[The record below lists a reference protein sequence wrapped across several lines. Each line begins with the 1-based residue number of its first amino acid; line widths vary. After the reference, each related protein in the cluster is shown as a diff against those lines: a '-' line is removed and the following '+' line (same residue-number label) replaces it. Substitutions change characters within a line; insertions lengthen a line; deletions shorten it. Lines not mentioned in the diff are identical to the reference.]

1 MRDGSILIDAIL
13 AILIVFF
20 GVLMIWSITS
30 MTIAQSDFAVSMSQL
45 NNFESYV
52 SQYILRQGISS
63 SATVLETSTPV
74 INAQF
79 LGTTK
84 GATSYMRLVKITVY
98 PTITQASITVRPI
111 KYEIIVGNVKRVDS
125 VLVQGGY

>member
-1 MRDGSILIDAIL
+1 MRNGSMLIDALI

-30 MTIAQSDFAVSMSQL
+30 MTIAESDFSIAMSRL

-63 SATVLETSTPV
+63 SATALEASTPI

-79 LGTTK
+79 FGTSSGT
-84 GATSYMRLVKITVY
+84 AYMRLVKITVY
-98 PTITQASITVRPI
+98 PTMTQASITIRPI
-111 KYEIIVGNVKRVDS
+111 KYEIIAGNVKRVDS

>member
-1 MRDGSILIDAIL
+1 MKEGSLLIDAIL

-30 MTIAQSDFAVSMSQL
+30 MTIAQSDFAVSMSRL

-52 SQYILRQGISS
+52 SQYLLRQGISS
-63 SATVLETSTPV
+63 SATALEASTPV

-79 LGTTK
+79 FGTSK
-84 GATSYMRLVKITVY
+84 GATVYMRLVKITVY
-98 PTITQASITVRPI
+98 PTMTQASITIRPI
-111 KYEIIVGNVKRVDS
+111 KYEIIAGNVKRVDS